1 MASKEA
7 TFLLKKK
14 IYAAEEAVNL
24 MYQTDDELSDLTDND
39 FTDSGSKILESET
52 EESGY
57 LDEQDDEEQLIPSPS
72 PP

>member
-1 MASKEA
+1 
-7 TFLLKKK
+7 
-14 IYAAEEAVNL
+14 

-39 FTDSGSKILESET
+39 FTNSGSKILESET